1 MDELLD
7 RKHADYRKRIRA
19 FAESEIKPVAIELD
33 TKEQFSVELA
43 LKMGKAG
50 LFGITMPK
58 ELGCQWLDYLSYIIY
73 ID

>member
-7 RKHADYRKRIRA
+7 KKYVEYRMKVRQ

-33 TKEQFSVELA
+33 RKEEFSVELA
-43 LKMGKAG
+43 KKMGKAG

-58 ELGCQWLDYLSYIIY
+58 ELGGQGLDYLSYIIA
-73 ID
+73 I